1 MDAGFCQM
9 AFFVSMEMIMCFLSC
24 VVLIW
29 FIILIDFQMLRWPS
43 IPGVNL
49 LIVYNLFYMLLD
61 LILLIFCKKFYIDF
75 IRDIGIF
82 VWLWY
87 QGNTS
92 FLKLVLK
99 YSLLLFSE
107 NINERLVLFFSL
119 KYMNHLDLDFS
130 FGENL
135 ITYLVSWYGLSWFF
149 ISSWAVFFF

>member
-1 MDAGFCQM
+1 MSSIRLKKFLSILTWVRDILNGCWILSNG
-9 AFFVSMEMIMCFLSC
+9 FFVSMEMIMCFLSC

-29 FIILIDFQMLRWPS
+29 FIILVDFQMLRWPS

-87 QGNTS
+87 QGNVFIKWVWKCS
-92 FLKLVLK
+92 H
-99 YSLLLFSE
+99 
-107 NINERLVLFFSL
+107 LFFGRVWKDPCYFLFKCFIEFTS
-119 KYMNHLDLDFS
+119 
-130 FGENL
+130 E
-135 ITYLVSWYGLSWFF
+135 ITRY
-149 ISSWAVFFF
+149 

>member
-1 MDAGFCQM
+1 M

-29 FIILIDFQMLRWPS
+29 FIILVDFQMLRQPP

-49 LIVYNLFYMLLD
+49 LIVYNFFYMCLD
-61 LILLIFCKKFYIDF
+61 LIFLIFCKKFYIDF

-92 FLKLVLK
+92 FLKLVSKCSL
-99 YSLLLFSE
+99 LLLFSE
-107 NINERLVLFFSL
+107 NVNERLILFFSL
-119 KYMNHLDLDFS
+119 IYMTDIATGT
-130 FGENL
+130 FGPRRFFWRELNNL
-135 ITYLVSWYGLSWFF
+135 LSVLIWPILIFHFF
-149 ISSWAVFFF
+149 LSCFPF

>member
-1 MDAGFCQM
+1 MFSIRLRKFLSILTWVREILNGCWILSNGFS
-9 AFFVSMEMIMCFLSC
+9 VSMGMIMCFLSC

-29 FIILIDFQMLRWPS
+29 FIISVDFQILRWPS

-61 LILLIFCKKFYIDF
+61 LIFLIFCKKFYIDF
-75 IRDIGIF
+75 IRGIGIF

-99 YSLLLFSE
+99 CSFLLLFSE

-119 KYMNHLDLDFS
+119 KYMTEIAT
-130 FGENL
+130 GT
-135 ITYLVSWYGLSWFF
+135 IWT
-149 ISSWAVFFF
+149 